1 MMPTIG
7 MREMTFSTKE
17 IGSKRK
23 INNVDSIPKI
33 NIKPVFK
40 PSISEFFIRPPSIHR
55 VIYAGS
61 NGNAHGDRNDEK
73 PPKKAKVAKARFK
86 ASLLHLV

>member
-7 MREMTFSTKE
+7 VREMTFSTKKT
-17 IGSKRK
+17 GSKRK
-23 INNVDSIPKI
+23 VTSVDSIPKT

-40 PSISEFFIRPPSIHR
+40 PSASVFFIRPSSIHLA
-55 VIYAGS
+55 IYAGS

-73 PPKKAKVAKARFK
+73 PPKKAKIAKARFK
-86 ASLLHLV
+86 ASLLHLD

>member
-1 MMPTIG
+1 MIPTIG
-7 MREMTFSTKE
+7 MREMILLIKKT
-17 IGSKRK
+17 GSKRK
-23 INNVDSIPKI
+23 IISVDSIPRT

-40 PSISEFFIRPPSIHR
+40 PSTSDFFIHPSSIHR
-55 VIYAGS
+55 VIYTGS
-61 NGNAHGDRNDEK
+61 NGNAHGDRNDET